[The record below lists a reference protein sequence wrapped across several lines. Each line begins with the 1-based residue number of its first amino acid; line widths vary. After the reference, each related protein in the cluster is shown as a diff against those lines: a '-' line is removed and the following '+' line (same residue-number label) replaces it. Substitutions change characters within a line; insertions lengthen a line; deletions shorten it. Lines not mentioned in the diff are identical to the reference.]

1 MENLNELNQLVKELE
16 LAEKK
21 LEHLNN
27 INQIIYINVNS
38 FENSRN
44 DINLTE
50 DESTEI
56 VKLMIELCA
65 VKVDSL
71 RKKLSKFKIKKKCK
85 DTNQKTQL

>member
-38 FENSRN
+38 FEN
-44 DINLTE
+44 
-50 DESTEI
+50 
-56 VKLMIELCA
+56 
-65 VKVDSL
+65 
-71 RKKLSKFKIKKKCK
+71 
-85 DTNQKTQL
+85 